1 MSKKI
6 LRQLA
11 RSDVDMD
18 NINSWLL
25 ALHEAID
32 AETVLTVEEQEE
44 LEAIIYG
51 NISHYLEKFFDFPGY
66 GNYN

>member
-6 LRQLA
+6 LRQLV

-18 NINSWLL
+18 DINSWLV

-32 AETVLTVEEQEE
+32 AETMLTVEEQEE

-51 NISHYLEKFFDFPGY
+51 NISHYLERFFNFPGY
-66 GNYN
+66 RNYN

>member
-1 MSKKI
+1 
-6 LRQLA
+6 
-11 RSDVDMD
+11 MD

-32 AETVLTVEEQEE
+32 SETMLTVEEQEE

-51 NISHYLEKFFDFPGY
+51 NISHYLERFFDFPGY

>member
-6 LRQLA
+6 KLDRT
-11 RSDVDMD
+11 DVRMD
-18 NINSWLL
+18 DINSWLL
-25 ALHEAID
+25 KLHEAID
-32 AETVLTVEEQEE
+32 EDVDLGPVAQEE

-51 NISHYLEKFFDFPGY
+51 NISNYLERFFDYPDY

>member
-6 LRQLA
+6 KA
-11 RSDVDMD
+11 KEDVTMD
-18 NINSWLL
+18 DINSWLL
-25 ALHEAID
+25 VLHEALD
-32 AETVLTVEEQEE
+32 QEVALTVEQHEE

-51 NISHYLEKFFDFPGY
+51 NISNYLERFFDYPDY

>member
-6 LRQLA
+6 LRQLV

-18 NINSWLL
+18 DINSWLL

-32 AETVLTVEEQEE
+32 AETMLTVEEQEE

-51 NISHYLEKFFDFPGY
+51 NISHYLERFFNFPGY
-66 GNYN
+66 RNYN